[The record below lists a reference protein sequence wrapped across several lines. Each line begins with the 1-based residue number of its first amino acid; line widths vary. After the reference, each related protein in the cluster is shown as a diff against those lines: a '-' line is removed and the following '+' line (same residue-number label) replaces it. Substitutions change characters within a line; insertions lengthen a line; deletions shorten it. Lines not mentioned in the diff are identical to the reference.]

1 GLLAQLDGGRRHR
14 LAGVAIM
21 AGARGRLGEAEFEP
35 RRRRCDLV
43 EDRERGGHD
52 LRPDAVAGQ
61 DRDEEAVVGE
71 HAMFWW
77 LRSAK
82 AKPDT
87 ATARAAS
94 STFPQGEEGL
104 DHGGRCRA

>member
-1 GLLAQLDGGRRHR
+1 
-14 LAGVAIM
+14 M
-21 AGARGRLGEAEFEP
+21 AGARRRLGEAEFDP
-35 RRRRCDLV
+35 RRRRRDLV

-61 DRDEEAVVGE
+61 DRDVEAVVGE
-71 HAMFWW
+71 HAM
-77 LRSAK
+77 LGGRVSTK

-94 STFPQGEEGL
+94 STIQFCKDPL
-104 DHGGRCRA
+104 AKNALNDVLLARA